1 MIENWQPDA
10 IGLEGIQYQDEVSGQ
25 KASVTV
31 FQALARLQGILM
43 EPVMSERLNIQY
55 AQPTLGVIIAELLEK
70 PVLIRSVRCSIKQK
84 NGMILPLL
92 TMKPM
97 PLE

>member
-31 FQALARLQGILM
+31 F
-43 EPVMSERLNIQY
+43 
-55 AQPTLGVIIAELLEK
+55 
-70 PVLIRSVRCSIKQK
+70 
-84 NGMILPLL
+84 
-92 TMKPM
+92 
-97 PLE
+97 